1 MKQDW
6 TIASTQGRAFHQ
18 AAASIEPR
26 PFHRSGTGSGVS
38 RRHFLQA
45 GAFASLGLSLP
56 SRLLRAEAAGTAF
69 KQPSSGQARA
79 GSIRSCILIYFYGG
93 PSHLDTWDMKPSAP
107 REVRGEFRPVS
118 TSVPGMQVCEHLPR
132 MARLAHKWSVIHSM
146 HHPMTNHN
154 AAAVEAMCGRTPLR
168 GDLELLDDDALS
180 FPSYG
185 AVLSYL
191 TPDSPIGLPHVALP
205 HVMHNV
211 VQLPGQTAGF
221 LGAAYERFQII
232 SDPNAP
238 QFDVSTLKLPPDVS
252 SNRLQ
257 VRSQL
262 LSVIDRQ
269 AASPQETPQRRS
281 IEEHYGKA
289 FALLRSEAVRRSLDI
304 AKEPTALR
312 DRYGRNTLGQS
323 MLLARRLVESGVRFV
338 NVNDRVY
345 NGQDAN
351 WDSHQSVFPRHRDHL
366 LPPADQGLTALLED
380 LDGRGL
386 LDTTLVVAM
395 GEFGRS
401 PRINAN
407 AGRDHWPHCYSVV
420 LAGGG
425 IKGGRVLGASDKI
438 GAYPATDPV
447 SPGDLAATIF
457 SSFGLDPS
465 REIRDFTGRPYR
477 LAEGRPLTALL

>member
-1 MKQDW
+1 MGFQSD
-6 TIASTQGRAFHQ
+6 T
-18 AAASIEPR
+18 
-26 PFHRSGTGSGVS
+26 TGHALGAPLGVS
-38 RRHFLQA
+38 RRSVLRT
-45 GAFASLGLSLP
+45 GGIASLGLALP
-56 SRLLRAEAAGTAF
+56 ARLLRAESDRSPFKKAA
-69 KQPSSGQARA
+69 SGGAYRTT
-79 GSIRSCILIYFYGG
+79 IRSCILIYFYGG
-93 PSHLDTWDMKPSAP
+93 PSHLDSWDMKPAAP
-107 REVRGEFRPVS
+107 REVRGEFSGIS
-118 TSVPGMQVCEHLPR
+118 TTVPGMQVCEYLPR
-132 MARLAHKWSVIHSM
+132 MARVAQKWSVIRSM

-180 FPSYG
+180 FPAYG

-191 TPDSPIGLPHVALP
+191 MPDSAIGLPHVALP
-205 HVMHNV
+205 HVMYNV

-221 LGAAYERFQII
+221 LGAAYERFQIT

-238 QFDVSTLKLPPDVS
+238 QFDVSSLKLPSDVS
-252 SNRLQ
+252 ASRMKTRN
-257 VRSQL
+257 QL
-262 LSVIDRQ
+262 LSVIDRRPE
-269 AASPQETPQRRS
+269 SPPRTSQRRS

-289 FALLRSEAVRRSLDI
+289 FALLRSEAVRHSLDI
-304 AKEPTALR
+304 AKEPAPLR
-312 DRYGRNTLGQS
+312 DRYGRNILGQS

-338 NVNDRVY
+338 NVNDRVH

-366 LPPADQGLTALLED
+366 LPPADQGFSALIED
-380 LDGRGL
+380 LDARGL
-386 LDTTLVVAM
+386 LDTTLVIGM

-420 LAGGG
+420 VAGGG
-425 IKGGRVLGASDKI
+425 IKGGRVLGSSDKI

-457 SSFGLDPS
+457 SSFGLDPM
-465 REIRDFTGRPYR
+465 REIRDITGRPWR
-477 LAEGRPLTALL
+477 LAEGRSLTALL

>member
-1 MKQDW
+1 MNHDC
-6 TIASTQGRAFHQ
+6 TTASSPPIP
-18 AAASIEPR
+18 AA
-26 PFHRSGTGSGVS
+26 GVS
-38 RRHFLQA
+38 RRAFLQA
-45 GAFASLGLSLP
+45 GACASLGLSLP
-56 SRLLRAEAAGTAF
+56 SRLLWAEAAGTTFGNA
-69 KQPSSGQARA
+69 SSAGSRRA
-79 GSIRSCILIYFYGG
+79 SIRSCILVYFYGG
-93 PSHLDTWDMKPSAP
+93 PSHLDSWDMKPSAP
-107 REVRGEFRPVS
+107 PEVRGEFAPIS
-118 TSVPGMQVCEHLPR
+118 TSVPGIQVCEHLPR
-132 MARLAHKWSVIHSM
+132 MARMAHKWSVVRSI

-180 FPSYG
+180 FPAYG

-191 TPDSPIGLPHVALP
+191 MPDSPIGLPHVALP
-205 HVMHNV
+205 HVMYNV

-221 LGAAYERFQII
+221 LGAAYERFQIT

-238 QFDVSTLKLPPDVS
+238 QFDVSTLKLPVDVS
-252 SNRLQ
+252 SARLK
-257 VRSQL
+257 VRNQL

-269 AASPQETPQRRS
+269 PVSPPETPRRRS

-289 FALLRSEAVRRSLDI
+289 FALLRSDAVRRSLDI
-304 AKEPTALR
+304 AQEPSPLR
-312 DRYGRNTLGQS
+312 DRYGRNTFGQS
-323 MLLARRLVESGVRFV
+323 MMLARRLVESGVRFV
-338 NVNDRVY
+338 NVNDRIH

-366 LPPADQGLTALLED
+366 LPPADQGLSALIDD
-380 LDGRGL
+380 LDARGL
-386 LDTTLVVAM
+386 LDTTLVVGL

-401 PRINAN
+401 PRINAH
-407 AGRDHWPHCYSVV
+407 AGRDHWPHCYSIV

-457 SSFGLDPS
+457 SSFGLDPT
-465 REIRDFTGRPYR
+465 REIRDITGRPWR
-477 LAEGRPLTALL
+477 LADGRPLIALL

>member
-1 MKQDW
+1 MNPDS
-6 TIASTQGRAFHQ
+6 TTASRPAIPALGLSRRAF
-18 AAASIEPR
+18 
-26 PFHRSGTGSGVS
+26 
-38 RRHFLQA
+38 LQG
-45 GAFASLGLSLP
+45 GACASLGLSLP
-56 SRLLRAEAAGTAF
+56 TRLLRAEAAGATFRNA
-69 KQPSSGQARA
+69 SSSESRRA
-79 GSIRSCILIYFYGG
+79 AIRSCILIYFYGG

-107 REVRGEFRPVS
+107 REVRGEFAPIS
-118 TSVPGMQVCEHLPR
+118 TSVPGTQVCEYLPR
-132 MARLAHKWSVIHSM
+132 MSRMAHKWSVVRSI

-180 FPSYG
+180 FPAYG

-191 TPDSPIGLPHVALP
+191 VPDSPLGLPHVALP
-205 HVMHNV
+205 HVMYNV

-221 LGAAYERFQII
+221 LGAAYESFQIT

-238 QFDVSTLKLPPDVS
+238 QFDVSTLKLPADVS
-252 SNRLQ
+252 AARLK
-257 VRSQL
+257 VRNHL

-269 AASPQETPQRRS
+269 PVSPQETPRRRS
-281 IEEHYGKA
+281 SEEHYGKA
-289 FALLRSEAVRRSLDI
+289 FALLRSEAVRHSLDI
-304 AKEPTALR
+304 AKEPSALR

-338 NVNDRVY
+338 NVNDRIH

-351 WDSHQSVFPRHRDHL
+351 WDSHQDVFPRHRDHL
-366 LPPADQGLTALLED
+366 LPPTDQGFSALIDD
-380 LDGRGL
+380 LDARGL
-386 LDTTLVVAM
+386 LETTLVIGL

-401 PRINAN
+401 PRINAH
-407 AGRDHWPHCYSVV
+407 AGRDHWPHCYSIV

-425 IKGGRVLGASDKI
+425 IKGGRVLGSSDKI

-447 SPGDLAATIF
+447 SPGDVAATIF
-457 SSFGLDPS
+457 SSFGLDPM
-465 REIRDFTGRPYR
+465 REIRDITGRPWR

>member
-1 MKQDW
+1 
-6 TIASTQGRAFHQ
+6 
-18 AAASIEPR
+18 
-26 PFHRSGTGSGVS
+26 
-38 RRHFLQA
+38 
-45 GAFASLGLSLP
+45 
-56 SRLLRAEAAGTAF
+56 
-69 KQPSSGQARA
+69 
-79 GSIRSCILIYFYGG
+79 
-93 PSHLDTWDMKPSAP
+93 
-107 REVRGEFRPVS
+107 
-118 TSVPGMQVCEHLPR
+118 
-132 MARLAHKWSVIHSM
+132 M

-191 TPDSPIGLPHVALP
+191 MPESPIGLPHVALP

-221 LGAAYERFQII
+221 LGPSYERFQITD
-232 SDPNAP
+232 DPNGS
-238 QFDVSTLKLPPDVS
+238 QFDVSTLKLPADVTAD
-252 SNRLQ
+252 RLKT
-257 VRSQL
+257 RNKL
-262 LSVIDRQ
+262 MSVIDRQ
-269 AASPQETPQRRS
+269 AASPPTTRS
-281 IEEHYGKA
+281 RKSVEEYYGKA

-304 AKEPTALR
+304 AKEPAPLR

-338 NVNDRVY
+338 NVNDRIY

-366 LPPADQGLTALLED
+366 LPPADQALSALLED
-380 LDGRGL
+380 LDARGL
-386 LDTTLVVAM
+386 LESTLVVAQ

-401 PRINAN
+401 PRINHS
-407 AGRDHWPHCYSVV
+407 AGRDHWPHVYSVI

-425 IKGGRVLGASDKI
+425 IQGGRVVGSSDKI

-457 SSFGLDPS
+457 SSFGVDPLH
-465 REIRDFTGRPYR
+465 EIRDITGRPWR
-477 LAEGRPLTALL
+477 LAEGRRLTALF

>member
-1 MKQDW
+1 M
-6 TIASTQGRAFHQ
+6 
-18 AAASIEPR
+18 
-26 PFHRSGTGSGVS
+26 
-38 RRHFLQA
+38 
-45 GAFASLGLSLP
+45 GLTLP
-56 SRLLRAEAAGTAF
+56 TRLVRAEAAGTAF
-69 KQPSSGQARA
+69 RQLTATGGLAPT
-79 GSIRSCILIYFYGG
+79 IRSCILIYFYGG
-93 PSHLDTWDMKPSAP
+93 PSHIDTWDMKRSAP
-107 REVRGEFRPVS
+107 LEIRGEFAPIS
-118 TSVPGMQVCEHLPR
+118 TTVPGMQVCEYLPR
-132 MARLAHKWSVIHSM
+132 MARMAHKWSVVRSM

-180 FPSYG
+180 FPCYG

-191 TPDSPIGLPHVALP
+191 LPESPIGLPHVALP
-205 HVMHNV
+205 HVMYNV
-211 VQLPGQTAGF
+211 VQLPGQTPGF
-221 LGAAYERFQII
+221 LGPAYERFQIT

-238 QFDVSTLKLPPDVS
+238 QFDVSSLKLPADVPAV
-252 SNRLQ
+252 RLKE
-257 VRSQL
+257 RNQL

-269 AASPQETPQRRS
+269 AASPPKSAQRRS

-304 AKEPTALR
+304 AQEPAALR

-338 NVNDRVY
+338 NVNDRVH

-366 LPPADQGLTALLED
+366 LPPTDQGFTALIDDLES
-380 LDGRGL
+380 RGL
-386 LDTTLVVAM
+386 LESTLVIGM

-401 PRINAN
+401 PRINKN
-407 AGRDHWPHCYSVV
+407 AGRDHWPHVYSVL

-425 IKGGRVLGASDKI
+425 IKGGRVLGSSDKI

-457 SSFGLDPS
+457 SSFGLDPN
-465 REIRDFTGRPYR
+465 REIRDITGRPWR
-477 LAEGRPLTALL
+477 LAEGRSLMGLL